1 MFLLLCALYVGL
13 FLVAFFLSDSMIFL
27 PHPSSY
33 QDSAEVLKITTASG
47 KKISAVYNRTQK
59 MERPAGAKR
68 GRESRVTAE
77 VEEYLRKAVTSKP
90 DSTLEEL
97 RTRLN
102 QDKQVQISIGW
113 LWLVLRRLGLSFKK
127 NSARQRARQRTS
139 ARDAREIPS
148 RD

>member
-1 MFLLLCALYVGL
+1 
-13 FLVAFFLSDSMIFL
+13 
-27 PHPSSY
+27 
-33 QDSAEVLKITTASG
+33 
-47 KKISAVYNRTQK
+47 

-77 VEEYLRKAVTSKP
+77 VEEYLRKVVTSKP

-113 LWLVLRRLGLSFKK
+113 LWLVLRRLGLSF
-127 NSARQRARQRTS
+127 
-139 ARDAREIPS
+139 
-148 RD
+148 

>member
-1 MFLLLCALYVGL
+1 MPEAYSNDLRRKLLEAYEEGQGTLEEL
-13 FLVAFFLSDSMIFL
+13 
-27 PHPSSY
+27 
-33 QDSAEVLKITTASG
+33 AERFSVSEGWA

-77 VEEYLRKAVTSKP
+77 VEEYLRKVVTSKP

-113 LWLVLRRLGLSFKK
+113 LWLVLRRLGLSF
-127 NSARQRARQRTS
+127 
-139 ARDAREIPS
+139 
-148 RD
+148 

>member
-1 MFLLLCALYVGL
+1 MPKAYSNDLRRKLLEAYEEGQGTLEEL
-13 FLVAFFLSDSMIFL
+13 
-27 PHPSSY
+27 
-33 QDSAEVLKITTASG
+33 AERFSVSEGWA

-77 VEEYLRKAVTSKP
+77 VEEYLRKVVTSKP

>member
-1 MFLLLCALYVGL
+1 MPEAYSNDLRRKLLEAYEEGQGTLEEL
-13 FLVAFFLSDSMIFL
+13 
-27 PHPSSY
+27 
-33 QDSAEVLKITTASG
+33 AERFSVSEGWA

-77 VEEYLRKAVTSKP
+77 VEEYLRKVVTSKP

-97 RTRLN
+97 RRRLN

-113 LWLVLRRLGLSFKK
+113 LWLVLRRLGLRFKK

>member
-1 MFLLLCALYVGL
+1 MPVAYSNDLRRKLLEAYEEGQGTLEEL
-13 FLVAFFLSDSMIFL
+13 
-27 PHPSSY
+27 
-33 QDSAEVLKITTASG
+33 AERFSVSEGWA

-77 VEEYLRKAVTSKP
+77 VEEYLRKVVTSKP

>member
-1 MFLLLCALYVGL
+1 MPVAYSNDLRRKLLEAYEEGQGTLEEL
-13 FLVAFFLSDSMIFL
+13 
-27 PHPSSY
+27 
-33 QDSAEVLKITTASG
+33 AERFSVSEGWA

-77 VEEYLRKAVTSKP
+77 VEEYLRKVVTSKP

-113 LWLVLRRLGLSFKK
+113 LWLVLRRLGLRFKK

>member
-1 MFLLLCALYVGL
+1 MPEAYSNDLRRKLLEAYEEGQGTLEEL
-13 FLVAFFLSDSMIFL
+13 
-27 PHPSSY
+27 
-33 QDSAEVLKITTASG
+33 AERFSVSEGWA

>member
-1 MFLLLCALYVGL
+1 MPEAYSNDLRRKLLEAYESGQGTLEEL
-13 FLVAFFLSDSMIFL
+13 
-27 PHPSSY
+27 
-33 QDSAEVLKITTASG
+33 AERFSVSEGWA
-47 KKISAVYNRTQK
+47 KKISATYNRTQK

-77 VEEYLRKAVTSKP
+77 VEEYLRKVVTSKP

-113 LWLVLRRLGLSFKK
+113 LWLVLRRLGLRFKK